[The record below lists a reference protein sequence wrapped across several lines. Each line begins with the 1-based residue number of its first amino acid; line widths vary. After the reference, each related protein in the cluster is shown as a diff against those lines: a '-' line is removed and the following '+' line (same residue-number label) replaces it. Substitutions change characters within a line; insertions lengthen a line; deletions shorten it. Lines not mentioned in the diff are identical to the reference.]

1 LLSVSRL
8 RSSQGD
14 GKTLAAR
21 NIRLISNRFPR
32 HTEVYVVTGVADGK
46 AEPNHGWRHGLL
58 SQGLLSH
65 GSRADPEGDS
75 VPFAVTR
82 NTEPRRRAT
91 SQVGQEVSN
100 LMTQPAMQPDSSAS
114 QPRLNLGHFRLET
127 CRVQINGA
135 PSLEDWAGPLLFAL
149 WCDRASPWWIGDLL
163 VLGDA
168 AFGEQ
173 FSQICRGH
181 ISADQLQRYESIA
194 RRIPPENRVDS
205 LSWSAHAA
213 VARLSLQEQRM
224 MLARAQQEGWN
235 SEDLRRAVRD
245 FLAAK
250 RGEAIEPKR
259 NKTKQEA
266 PATSEERQPETA
278 RPSER
283 ERDASDSRESV
294 QAESPSNDSAENPA
308 DDSMET

>member
-1 LLSVSRL
+1 
-8 RSSQGD
+8 
-14 GKTLAAR
+14 
-21 NIRLISNRFPR
+21 
-32 HTEVYVVTGVADGK
+32 
-46 AEPNHGWRHGLL
+46 
-58 SQGLLSH
+58 
-65 GSRADPEGDS
+65 
-75 VPFAVTR
+75 
-82 NTEPRRRAT
+82 
-91 SQVGQEVSN
+91 
-100 LMTQPAMQPDSSAS
+100 MTQPAMQPDSSAS

-127 CRVQINGA
+127 CRVQIKGA
-135 PSLEDWAGPLLFAL
+135 PPLEDWAGPLLFAL

-163 VLGDA
+163 ILGDA

-213 VARLSLQEQRM
+213 VARLSLQEQRL

-235 SEDLRRAVRD
+235 SEDLRREVRD

-250 RGEAIEPKR
+250 RGETIAPKR
-259 NKTKQEA
+259 KKTKKEA
-266 PATSEERQPETA
+266 PATSAEPETA

-283 ERDASDSRESV
+283 ERDASDARESGR
-294 QAESPSNDSAENPA
+294 AESPAHDSAEPSA
-308 DDSMET
+308 DDSAER